1 MVMIDN
7 KIKDASLVSPDAKA
21 SQAAAEQCEIKS
33 LWNRFVMKHGGDADY
48 SAQVLH
54 SHMNKEGQYAD
65 FSDVDAC
72 NAATYMQRKTQQYNQ
87 AVADYKAEQAEQA
100 AQQASQNLKEKTEKK
115 ENGAP
120 E

>member
-1 MVMIDN
+1 MKDS
-7 KIKDASLVSPDAKA
+7 KIKDASLVSPDAKT

-33 LWNRFVMKHGGDADY
+33 LWNRFVMKNGGDADY
-48 SAQVLH
+48 SAKVLH
-54 SHMNKEGQYAD
+54 AQMNKESQYAD
-65 FSDVDAC
+65 FSDADARY
-72 NAATYMQRKTQQYNQ
+72 AATYVQEKTRQYNQ